1 MRIYSD
7 DGKEFKNVAECNAYE
22 AEQALK
28 KQKEETERKAKE
40 EAKEKALKEVND
52 AIALLNQAKQKY
64 EEKHTGKLYFMMQNG
79 ELTAK
84 TYDTLSNGLLKEFF
98 HYFN

>member
-7 DGKEFKNVAECNAYE
+7 DGKEFKNVADCDKYE

-28 KQKEETERKAKE
+28 KLREKAERKAKE
-40 EAKEKALKEVND
+40 EEKEKALKEVND
-52 AIALLNQAKQKY
+52 AIALVNQAKQKY
-64 EEKHTGKLYFMMQNG
+64 EEKHTGKLYFIVQNG

-98 HYFN
+98 QLF